1 MFTIATVRHSG
12 SHITQSIELGRGTFF
27 FRSTPPAA
35 WNMEETRREVPEAEA
50 RDTLLVWRDL
60 ACEGGELTVLH
71 EDQLLM
77 ETHFGARHLEML
89 VGEAPEQYP
98 PDEGPEVFAMENAS
112 PAAPWDPEAQ
122 ADLELHN
129 ELHPAGYG
137 FDREDRA

>member
-1 MFTIATVRHSG
+1 MFTIATIRHSG
-12 SHITQSIELGRGTFF
+12 SHIVQSIELSAGAFF
-27 FRSTPPAA
+27 FRSTPPAT

-89 VGEAPEQYP
+89 VGEAPQQWEEEHVPNEEGTP
-98 PDEGPEVFAMENAS
+98 P
-112 PAAPWDPEAQ
+112 APYDPEAQ

-129 ELHPAGYG
+129 ALHPDGYG
-137 FDREDRA
+137 R

>member
-12 SHITQSIELGRGTFF
+12 SNIVQSIELGRGAFF
-27 FRSTPPAA
+27 FRSTPPAS

-77 ETHFGARHLEML
+77 ESHFGARHLEML
-89 VGEAPEQYP
+89 VGEAPEQCP
-98 PDEGPEVFAMENAS
+98 PDEECWNEEGTP
-112 PAAPWDPEAQ
+112 PAPYDPEAQ
-122 ADLELHN
+122 EDLELHN
-129 ELHPAGYG
+129 SLHPDGYG
-137 FDREDRA
+137 R